1 MREPVAFRD
10 EEHLR
15 QVIDRVVS
23 SVGRRV
29 DESSPMVDARL
40 ADGSRVNAVLPPVA
54 LDGPLLTIR
63 KFGRRPIGVADMIA
77 SGSLTRGQ
85 AELLERCVRGRL
97 NVVVS
102 GGTGTGKTTLLNA
115 LAGFIDPSERIVT
128 VEDAAELRLPQPHVA
143 RLESRPPN
151 VEGRGEVTLRA
162 LVRNALRM
170 RPDRIVVGEVR
181 GGEALDMLQAMNTG
195 HDGSLTT
202 VHASSPADAVRRI
215 ETMALMAGLDLPHVA
230 VREQVAAAVDVIVHL
245 VREGDGSRRVR
256 FVDGRGR
263 DGRLQMLDVR
273 LLAALL
279 EHRCHTT
286 ALIHATG
293 EALVRRRRER
303 LQAAQLAVVVEILA
317 AHVRAG
323 RSLRQALA
331 DAVADVPEP
340 AAGRVAEAAA
350 DAALGAPPDDG
361 AASARRRA
369 ATWHTWPRRCACTR
383 ARAVISRCCSS
394 GWPSSC
400 TSGPLSGGR
409 RRWRPRRRVP
419 PAGSSRRCPP
429 SVSRRSTWST
439 DRAST
444 CSCDRRSAGWR
455 WPGRPAWPR
464 LGHALITRLSE
475 VEP

>member
-1 MREPVAFRD
+1 MTDSAAGLAAGYRERLRRELLDRPPGGDLRVAAERVAWELIHGDRVALDPADARRLVAGIVDDTVGLGPLDPLLRDRGVTEVIANGPGRIYAERSGRLVREIVEFRD

-40 ADGSRVNAVLPPVA
+40 PDGSRVNAVLPPIA

-63 KFGRRPIGVADMIA
+63 KFARAPFRVDDLVAA
-77 SGSLTRGQ
+77 GSLTPAQ
-85 AELLERCVRGRL
+85 ADLLERCVRCRL

-115 LAGFIDPSERIVT
+115 LAGFIDPAERIVT

-230 VREQVAAAVDVIVHL
+230 VREQVASAVDVIVHL
-245 VREGDGSRRVR
+245 VRDSDGSRRVR
-256 FVDGRGR
+256 FVDARGR
-263 DGRLQMLDVR
+263 DGQLHMLDGR
-273 LLAALL
+273 LLGEL
-279 EHRCHTT
+279 E
-286 ALIHATG
+286 
-293 EALVRRRRER
+293 E
-303 LQAAQLAVVVEILA
+303 
-317 AHVRAG
+317 
-323 RSLRQALA
+323 
-331 DAVADVPEP
+331 
-340 AAGRVAEAAA
+340 
-350 DAALGAPPDDG
+350 
-361 AASARRRA
+361 
-369 ATWHTWPRRCACTR
+369 RRCAY
-383 ARAVISRCCSS
+383 
-394 GWPSSC
+394 
-400 TSGPLSGGR
+400 
-409 RRWRPRRRVP
+409 
-419 PAGSSRRCPP
+419 AG
-429 SVSRRSTWST
+429 
-439 DRAST
+439 A
-444 CSCDRRSAGWR
+444 
-455 WPGRPAWPR
+455 
-464 LGHALITRLSE
+464 
-475 VEP
+475 

>member
-1 MREPVAFRD
+1 MTDAIAGLAAGYRERLRRELLDRPPAGDLRVAAERVAWELLHGDRVALDPADARRLVAGVVDDTVGLGPLDPLLRDRGVSEVIANGPGRVYAERSGRLVRESVAFRD

-40 ADGSRVNAVLPPVA
+40 PDGSRVNAVLPPIA

-63 KFGRRPIGVADMIA
+63 KFARAPFRVDDLVAVR
-77 SGSLTRGQ
+77 SLTPGQ
-85 AELLERCVRGRL
+85 ADLLERCVRGRL

-115 LAGFIDPSERIVT
+115 LAGFIDPAERIVT

-143 RLESRPPN
+143 RLEGRPAN

-230 VREQVAAAVDVIVHL
+230 VREQVASAVDVIVHL
-245 VREGDGSRRVR
+245 VRDGDGSRRVR
-256 FVDGRGR
+256 FVDARGR
-263 DGRLQMLDVR
+263 DGQLHMLDGR
-273 LLAALL
+273 LLGEL
-279 EHRCHTT
+279 E
-286 ALIHATG
+286 
-293 EALVRRRRER
+293 E
-303 LQAAQLAVVVEILA
+303 
-317 AHVRAG
+317 
-323 RSLRQALA
+323 
-331 DAVADVPEP
+331 
-340 AAGRVAEAAA
+340 
-350 DAALGAPPDDG
+350 
-361 AASARRRA
+361 
-369 ATWHTWPRRCACTR
+369 RRCAF
-383 ARAVISRCCSS
+383 AA
-394 GWPSSC
+394 P
-400 TSGPLSGGR
+400 
-409 RRWRPRRRVP
+409 
-419 PAGSSRRCPP
+419 
-429 SVSRRSTWST
+429 
-439 DRAST
+439 
-444 CSCDRRSAGWR
+444 
-455 WPGRPAWPR
+455 
-464 LGHALITRLSE
+464 
-475 VEP
+475 